1 MTPGQ
6 TPHAVIDKDELK
18 RLQSNPDTAQHLK
31 MVPVPF
37 KIKDGKSTPILD
49 WETLQSLD
57 PKALP
62 KGTTYLPDVARFRAE
77 HLHDEK
83 RTMLGK
89 QQEQWL
95 ENALKKSRQSNIPWQ
110 IIGQQ
115 VLTGKV
121 GFPNIPDEDIDMDRA
136 TYVTPDQIQRF
147 RMLSALGMPLNL
159 DAWDGYPAARNRLF
173 GAFKSYANNV
183 VTLAGDTHNAWAF
196 NMKDDDDNAV
206 AVEFATA
213 GVSSPGLESY
223 LPVKPAVTEAALMA
237 KSPELQYID
246 GQHRGWLELAITK
259 EEVAAT
265 WQFVSTVHE
274 KNYTLLDPTTKVT
287 KAGKHIME

>member
-1 MTPGQ
+1 M
-6 TPHAVIDKDELK
+6 
-18 RLQSNPDTAQHLK
+18 
-31 MVPVPF
+31 
-37 KIKDGKSTPILD
+37 
-49 WETLQSLD
+49 
-57 PKALP
+57 
-62 KGTTYLPDVARFRAE
+62 PDVARFRAE